1 MGHSSRCVPS
11 EQGMTVG
18 LSGSTPGAQGPRASR
33 AGPRGLS
40 VCILSSPP
48 TTPALGPQGI
58 QGSRN
63 SDPATTKPR
72 GFGLIS

>member
-1 MGHSSRCVPS
+1 MGHSSRCVLS

-18 LSGSTPGAQGPRASR
+18 LSGSTPR

-58 QGSRN
+58 QGSQN